1 MPSELRSPRL
11 AVLIDA
17 DNASAKIADGLFEEI
32 AKIGEASVR
41 RIYGDFSNARSRAW
55 ADILSKHAIIPQQ
68 QFAYTTGK
76 NASDITLVIDAMD
89 LLHSGRFDGFCLVS
103 SDSDFTRLAARIRE
117 QGIDVFG
124 FGEQKTPESFR
135 QACRRFVY
143 TENLLAV
150 PATTQDAASRSTSLQ
165 PLDAATPIIK
175 KVITQMESEDG
186 WVTLGEVG
194 RQLAN
199 LASDFDPRTFG
210 FRKLSDLVRK
220 TNAFEIDEAN
230 GRSMRIRVKPTAAPP
245 RRRRN
250 PRRPSGARAAGASA
264 PKT

>member
-1 MPSELRSPRL
+1 MASELRSPRL

-41 RIYGDFSNARSRAW
+41 RIYGDFSNARSKGW
-55 ADILSKHAIIPQQ
+55 ADTLSKHAIIPQQ

-117 QGIDVFG
+117 QGVDVFG

-135 QACRRFVY
+135 QACRRFIY
-143 TENLLAV
+143 TENLLTGAFTRADGKAAIAV
-150 PATTQDAASRSTSLQ
+150 AISKD
-165 PLDAATPIIK
+165 
-175 KVITQMESEDG
+175 V
-186 WVTLGEVG
+186 VG
-194 RQLAN
+194 RGATADAIAKPAADKLGGGVGKGAEAVVGGGQNVAGIDDALAVARE
-199 LASDFDPRTFG
+199 LAAQWGS
-210 FRKLSDLVRK
+210 
-220 TNAFEIDEAN
+220 
-230 GRSMRIRVKPTAAPP
+230 
-245 RRRRN
+245 
-250 PRRPSGARAAGASA
+250 
-264 PKT
+264 

>member
-1 MPSELRSPRL
+1 MPSEPRSPRL

-17 DNASAKIADGLFEEI
+17 DNASARIADGLFEEI

-41 RIYGDFSNARSRAW
+41 RIYGDFSSARSKAW
-55 ADILSKHAIIPQQ
+55 AEVLSKHAIIPQQ

-89 LLHSGRFDGFCLVS
+89 LLLSGRFDGFCLVS

-117 QGIDVFG
+117 QGVDVFG

-143 TENLLAV
+143 TENLLPSA
-150 PATTQDAASRSTSLQ
+150 PANEAEAAPSSKSLQ
-165 PLDAATPIIK
+165 PPSGAAPIIG
-175 KVITQMESEDG
+175 KVISQMESEDG
-186 WVTLGEVG
+186 WVPLGSVG
-194 RQLAN
+194 THLAN

-220 TNAFEIDEAN
+220 TNAFEIDHPQ
-230 GRSMRIRVKPTAAPP
+230 GGSLRIRIKPQAGKKPKA
-245 RRRRN
+245 N
-250 PRRPSGARAAGASA
+250 P
-264 PKT
+264 T

>member
-1 MPSELRSPRL
+1 VEASEAARIRSPRL

-41 RIYGDFSNARSRAW
+41 RIYGDFSNVRSKAW
-55 ADILSKHAIIPQQ
+55 ADVLSKHAIIPQQ

-124 FGEQKTPESFR
+124 FGERKTPESFR

-143 TENLLAV
+143 TENLLPSA
-150 PATTQDAASRSTSLQ
+150 PANAPETSSIAKPLQ
-165 PLDAATPIIK
+165 PPSAAIPIIS
-175 KVITQMESEDG
+175 KVIGQMESEDG
-186 WVTLGEVG
+186 WVLLGAVG
-194 RQLAN
+194 TQLAN

-210 FRKLSDLVRK
+210 FRKLGDLVRK
-220 TNAFEIDEAN
+220 TEAFEIDHPE
-230 GRSMRIRVKPTAAPP
+230 GGTLRIRIKPAV
-245 RRRRN
+245 RRR
-250 PRRPSGARAAGASA
+250 GKQ
-264 PKT
+264 KTHSS